1 MKTDDFTPAFSS
13 GHLLFYFDS
22 GSSPLDAAP
31 VGWAGVGGGGGGLGP
46 LSWMRVSRGRTP
58 VSRVLV
64 WALGRTAR

>member
-1 MKTDDFTPAFSS
+1 MKTDEFTPAFSS
-13 GHLLFYFDS
+13 GHLLLYFDS
-22 GSSPLDAAP
+22 DSSPLDAAP
-31 VGWAGVGGGGGGLGP
+31 GDWAGVDGGGGLGP

>member
-31 VGWAGVGGGGGGLGP
+31 AGWAGGGGGGGLGP

>member
-22 GSSPLDAAP
+22 DSSPLDAAP
-31 VGWAGVGGGGGGLGP
+31 AGWAGGGGGLGP